1 MRIGERMTILP
12 GTSTPAEVTVGRVSA
27 MTLIIPIKQ
36 ELAPPVVVEVSEDG
50 IPTIK
55 LGDGPPVRPAE
66 NLKTALDAVKLLVAS
81 GIPSGLN
88 QVATIHFARWV
99 IINDG
104 QDMLFCANYDT
115 SLDQYLTDFMV
126 IANTK
131 HAPYMDLVFGNCV
144 DYPGGEPTAFINWAR
159 SWQIDTSLFFPT
171 IPDVSVKDVDWLR
184 QFRHFYTQFDS
195 VAQEVPAD
203 EWPPKLLEKYNELK
217 SNINAIDLSVVT

>member
-1 MRIGERMTILP
+1 MTILP

-27 MTLIIPIKQ
+27 MTLVFPIKQ
-36 ELAPPVVVEVSEDG
+36 DLAPPVVVEVENG
-50 IPTIK
+50 VPTIR
-55 LGDGPPVRPAE
+55 LGDGPPVRPSE
-66 NLKTALDAVKLLVAS
+66 NLQTAFEAVKLLVAS

-99 IINDG
+99 IINGG
-104 QDMLFCANYDT
+104 QDLLFCANYDT

-144 DYPGGEPTAFINWAR
+144 GYPGSEPTAFINWAR

-171 IPDVSVKDVDWLR
+171 IPDVSVKDIDWLR
-184 QFRHFYTQFDS
+184 QFRHIYAEFDAF
-195 VAQEVPAD
+195 AQEVPG
-203 EWPPKLLEKYNELK
+203 EQWPPDLLAKYNEMK
-217 SNINAIDLSVVT
+217 SRINAIDLSVVT